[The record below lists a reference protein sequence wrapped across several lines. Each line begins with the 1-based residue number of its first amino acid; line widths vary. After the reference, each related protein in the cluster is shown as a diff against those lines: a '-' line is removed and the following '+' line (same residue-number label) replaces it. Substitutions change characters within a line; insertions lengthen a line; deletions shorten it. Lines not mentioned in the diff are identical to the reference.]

1 MPWDP
6 RQYLAFAGPR
16 LRPGLDLIG
25 RIPELAA
32 RRIFDL
38 GCGTGELTARLGERW
53 PEARV
58 TGLDSS
64 AEMLE
69 RAGASY
75 PAAASPRL
83 DWAQGDIATW
93 RPDAPPDLVYSNAA
107 LHWVGDHNTLFPRLM
122 GLLAPGGALA
132 VQMPRNFDQPTHRLL
147 RQTVGQ
153 GPWRDRIALAFEA
166 VLEPAAYYDLL
177 APGTASLDIWE
188 TRYFHVLSGEN
199 PVLDW
204 VKGTA
209 LRPVI
214 DALSGA
220 SLDDFL
226 ARYGAALAQ
235 AYPRR
240 SDGTTL
246 LPFRRLFMV
255 ARK

>member
-6 RQYLAFAGPR
+6 RQYLKFAGPR

-25 RIPELAA
+25 RIPELPA
-32 RRIFDL
+32 RRIVDL
-38 GCGTGELTARLGERW
+38 GCGTGELTARLCERW

-64 AEMLE
+64 AEMLG
-69 RAGASY
+69 RAAEAH
-75 PAAASPRL
+75 PAADHPRL
-83 DWAQGDIATW
+83 DWVRGDVAAW
-93 RPDAPPDLVYSNAA
+93 QSEGPVDLTFSNAV
-107 LHWVGDHNTLFPRLM
+107 LHWVGGHETLFPRVLEQ
-122 GLLAPGGALA
+122 LAPGGVFA

-147 RQTVGQ
+147 HETIQS
-153 GPWRDRIALAFEA
+153 GPWRDEIDLAGQP
-166 VLEPAAYYDLL
+166 VMEPAAYYDLL
-177 APGTASLDIWE
+177 APLSEELDIWE
-188 TRYFHVLSGEN
+188 TQYVHVLSGEQ

-209 LRPVI
+209 LRPVF

-220 SLDDFL
+220 ALEDFL
-226 ARYGAALAQ
+226 QHYGAALAE

-240 SDGTTL
+240 ADGSTL
-246 LPFRRLFMV
+246 LPFRRLFLI